1 MGTQTKTLAEQV
13 ADGIMNLIQET
24 PYKAGDKLPTE
35 KELCES
41 TGAGRNTV
49 REALKILA
57 SRNVLEIRQG
67 AGTFVSEKQG
77 IPDDPL
83 GFSMVNDHVKL
94 TKDLLQVRIMLEPQ
108 IAALAAQCAKEHE
121 IKELEEILEEMEAA
135 MKKAKSLGKIIAAHC
150 EDNALLNDGYIH
162 AGAYARAHG
171 HRGICSE
178 SEWGQ
183 LKRDLELARETGCGY
198 HACHISTKESV
209 ALLRRAKVEGIDV
222 TCETAPHYLL
232 LDDSQL
238 CEDGRFKM
246 NPPLRDKA
254 DREALLEGLSDGTI
268 DIIATDHAPHSTE
281 EKNRGLEKS
290 AMGIVGLET
299 AFPLLYTYLVETN
312 IISFSRLI
320 ELLHDAPCRR
330 FGIPWGGMDGQSAD
344 YTIFNLNSTY
354 SIDPGSFLSMGRA
367 TPFAGRQ
374 VQGRC
379 VLTVAGGK
387 VAWSDGTLLPHTEG

>member
-35 KELCES
+35 KELCER

-135 MKKAKSLGKIIAAHC
+135 MKKREDYSELDTKFHTKIAQCTHNIVMENLLPVIGKGVAVF
-150 EDNALLNDGYIH
+150 
-162 AGAYARAHG
+162 
-171 HRGICSE
+171 
-178 SEWGQ
+178 
-183 LKRDLELARETGCGY
+183 AREVAQTEYDRTWISHRKIFCYIRDHKPFEAEMEMQY
-198 HACHISTKESV
+198 H
-209 ALLRRAKVEGIDV
+209 
-222 TCETAPHYLL
+222 
-232 LDDSQL
+232 
-238 CEDGRFKM
+238 
-246 NPPLRDKA
+246 
-254 DREALLEGLSDGTI
+254 
-268 DIIATDHAPHSTE
+268 
-281 EKNRGLEKS
+281 
-290 AMGIVGLET
+290 
-299 AFPLLYTYLVETN
+299 LLYNT
-312 IISFSRLI
+312 SRY
-320 ELLHDAPCRR
+320 EEEQ
-330 FGIPWGGMDGQSAD
+330 GG
-344 YTIFNLNSTY
+344 L
-354 SIDPGSFLSMGRA
+354 
-367 TPFAGRQ
+367 
-374 VQGRC
+374 
-379 VLTVAGGK
+379 
-387 VAWSDGTLLPHTEG
+387 

>member
-35 KELCES
+35 KELCER

-135 MKKAKSLGKIIAAHC
+135 MKKREDYSELDTKFHTKIAQCTHNIVMENLLPVIGKGVAVF
-150 EDNALLNDGYIH
+150 
-162 AGAYARAHG
+162 
-171 HRGICSE
+171 
-178 SEWGQ
+178 
-183 LKRDLELARETGCGY
+183 AREVAQTEYDRTWISHRKIFFYIRDHKPFEAEMEMQY
-198 HACHISTKESV
+198 H
-209 ALLRRAKVEGIDV
+209 
-222 TCETAPHYLL
+222 
-232 LDDSQL
+232 
-238 CEDGRFKM
+238 
-246 NPPLRDKA
+246 
-254 DREALLEGLSDGTI
+254 
-268 DIIATDHAPHSTE
+268 
-281 EKNRGLEKS
+281 
-290 AMGIVGLET
+290 
-299 AFPLLYTYLVETN
+299 LLYNT
-312 IISFSRLI
+312 SRYEEEQNGL
-320 ELLHDAPCRR
+320 
-330 FGIPWGGMDGQSAD
+330 
-344 YTIFNLNSTY
+344 
-354 SIDPGSFLSMGRA
+354 
-367 TPFAGRQ
+367 
-374 VQGRC
+374 
-379 VLTVAGGK
+379 
-387 VAWSDGTLLPHTEG
+387 

>member
-94 TKDLLQVRIMLEPQ
+94 TRDLLQVRIMLEPQ

-135 MKKAKSLGKIIAAHC
+135 MKKREDYSELDTKFHTKIAQCTHNIVMENLLPVIGKGVAVF
-150 EDNALLNDGYIH
+150 
-162 AGAYARAHG
+162 
-171 HRGICSE
+171 
-178 SEWGQ
+178 
-183 LKRDLELARETGCGY
+183 AREVAQTEYDRTWISHRKIFCYIRDHKPFEAEMEMQY
-198 HACHISTKESV
+198 H
-209 ALLRRAKVEGIDV
+209 
-222 TCETAPHYLL
+222 
-232 LDDSQL
+232 
-238 CEDGRFKM
+238 
-246 NPPLRDKA
+246 
-254 DREALLEGLSDGTI
+254 
-268 DIIATDHAPHSTE
+268 
-281 EKNRGLEKS
+281 
-290 AMGIVGLET
+290 
-299 AFPLLYTYLVETN
+299 LLYNTSRYEEEQ
-312 IISFSRLI
+312 SRL
-320 ELLHDAPCRR
+320 
-330 FGIPWGGMDGQSAD
+330 
-344 YTIFNLNSTY
+344 
-354 SIDPGSFLSMGRA
+354 
-367 TPFAGRQ
+367 
-374 VQGRC
+374 
-379 VLTVAGGK
+379 
-387 VAWSDGTLLPHTEG
+387 

>member
-135 MKKAKSLGKIIAAHC
+135 MKKREDYSELDTKFHTKIAQCTHNIVMENLLPVIGKGVAVF
-150 EDNALLNDGYIH
+150 
-162 AGAYARAHG
+162 
-171 HRGICSE
+171 
-178 SEWGQ
+178 
-183 LKRDLELARETGCGY
+183 AREVAQTEYDRTWISHRKIFCYIRDHKPFEAEMEMQY
-198 HACHISTKESV
+198 H
-209 ALLRRAKVEGIDV
+209 
-222 TCETAPHYLL
+222 
-232 LDDSQL
+232 
-238 CEDGRFKM
+238 
-246 NPPLRDKA
+246 
-254 DREALLEGLSDGTI
+254 
-268 DIIATDHAPHSTE
+268 
-281 EKNRGLEKS
+281 
-290 AMGIVGLET
+290 
-299 AFPLLYTYLVETN
+299 LLYNTSRYEEEQ
-312 IISFSRLI
+312 SRL
-320 ELLHDAPCRR
+320 
-330 FGIPWGGMDGQSAD
+330 
-344 YTIFNLNSTY
+344 
-354 SIDPGSFLSMGRA
+354 
-367 TPFAGRQ
+367 
-374 VQGRC
+374 
-379 VLTVAGGK
+379 
-387 VAWSDGTLLPHTEG
+387 

>member
-1 MGTQTKTLAEQV
+1 MGTQMKTLAEQV

-135 MKKAKSLGKIIAAHC
+135 MKKREDYSELDTKFHTKIAQCTHNIVMENLLPVIGKGVAVF
-150 EDNALLNDGYIH
+150 
-162 AGAYARAHG
+162 
-171 HRGICSE
+171 
-178 SEWGQ
+178 
-183 LKRDLELARETGCGY
+183 AREVAQTEYDRTWISHRKIFCYIRDHKPFEAEMEMQY
-198 HACHISTKESV
+198 H
-209 ALLRRAKVEGIDV
+209 
-222 TCETAPHYLL
+222 
-232 LDDSQL
+232 
-238 CEDGRFKM
+238 
-246 NPPLRDKA
+246 
-254 DREALLEGLSDGTI
+254 
-268 DIIATDHAPHSTE
+268 
-281 EKNRGLEKS
+281 
-290 AMGIVGLET
+290 
-299 AFPLLYTYLVETN
+299 LLYNTSRYEEEQ
-312 IISFSRLI
+312 SRL
-320 ELLHDAPCRR
+320 
-330 FGIPWGGMDGQSAD
+330 
-344 YTIFNLNSTY
+344 
-354 SIDPGSFLSMGRA
+354 
-367 TPFAGRQ
+367 
-374 VQGRC
+374 
-379 VLTVAGGK
+379 
-387 VAWSDGTLLPHTEG
+387 

>member
-135 MKKAKSLGKIIAAHC
+135 LKKREDYSELDTKFHTKIAQCTHNIVMENLLPVIGKGVAVFAKEVAQTEYDRTWISHRKIFC
-150 EDNALLNDGYIH
+150 YI
-162 AGAYARAHG
+162 
-171 HRGICSE
+171 
-178 SEWGQ
+178 
-183 LKRDLELARETGCGY
+183 RDHKPFEAEMEMQY
-198 HACHISTKESV
+198 H
-209 ALLRRAKVEGIDV
+209 
-222 TCETAPHYLL
+222 
-232 LDDSQL
+232 
-238 CEDGRFKM
+238 
-246 NPPLRDKA
+246 
-254 DREALLEGLSDGTI
+254 
-268 DIIATDHAPHSTE
+268 
-281 EKNRGLEKS
+281 
-290 AMGIVGLET
+290 
-299 AFPLLYTYLVETN
+299 LLYNT
-312 IISFSRLI
+312 SRY
-320 ELLHDAPCRR
+320 EEE
-330 FGIPWGGMDGQSAD
+330 QSG
-344 YTIFNLNSTY
+344 L
-354 SIDPGSFLSMGRA
+354 
-367 TPFAGRQ
+367 
-374 VQGRC
+374 
-379 VLTVAGGK
+379 
-387 VAWSDGTLLPHTEG
+387 

>member
-1 MGTQTKTLAEQV
+1 MGAQAKTLAEQV

-135 MKKAKSLGKIIAAHC
+135 MKKREDYSELDTKFHTKIAQCTHNIVMENLLPVIGKGVAVFAKEVAQTEYDRTWISHRKIFC
-150 EDNALLNDGYIH
+150 YI
-162 AGAYARAHG
+162 
-171 HRGICSE
+171 
-178 SEWGQ
+178 
-183 LKRDLELARETGCGY
+183 RDHKPFEAEMEMQY
-198 HACHISTKESV
+198 H
-209 ALLRRAKVEGIDV
+209 
-222 TCETAPHYLL
+222 
-232 LDDSQL
+232 
-238 CEDGRFKM
+238 
-246 NPPLRDKA
+246 
-254 DREALLEGLSDGTI
+254 
-268 DIIATDHAPHSTE
+268 
-281 EKNRGLEKS
+281 
-290 AMGIVGLET
+290 
-299 AFPLLYTYLVETN
+299 LLYNTSRYEEEQ
-312 IISFSRLI
+312 SRL
-320 ELLHDAPCRR
+320 
-330 FGIPWGGMDGQSAD
+330 
-344 YTIFNLNSTY
+344 
-354 SIDPGSFLSMGRA
+354 
-367 TPFAGRQ
+367 
-374 VQGRC
+374 
-379 VLTVAGGK
+379 
-387 VAWSDGTLLPHTEG
+387 

>member
-135 MKKAKSLGKIIAAHC
+135 MKKREDYSELDTKFHTKIAQCTHNIVMENLLPVIGKGVAVFAKEVAQTEYDRTWISHRKIFC
-150 EDNALLNDGYIH
+150 YI
-162 AGAYARAHG
+162 
-171 HRGICSE
+171 
-178 SEWGQ
+178 
-183 LKRDLELARETGCGY
+183 RDHKPFEAEMEMQY
-198 HACHISTKESV
+198 H
-209 ALLRRAKVEGIDV
+209 
-222 TCETAPHYLL
+222 
-232 LDDSQL
+232 
-238 CEDGRFKM
+238 
-246 NPPLRDKA
+246 
-254 DREALLEGLSDGTI
+254 
-268 DIIATDHAPHSTE
+268 
-281 EKNRGLEKS
+281 
-290 AMGIVGLET
+290 
-299 AFPLLYTYLVETN
+299 LLYNT
-312 IISFSRLI
+312 SRYD
-320 ELLHDAPCRR
+320 EEHRR
-330 FGIPWGGMDGQSAD
+330 
-344 YTIFNLNSTY
+344 L
-354 SIDPGSFLSMGRA
+354 
-367 TPFAGRQ
+367 
-374 VQGRC
+374 
-379 VLTVAGGK
+379 
-387 VAWSDGTLLPHTEG
+387 

>member
-135 MKKAKSLGKIIAAHC
+135 MKKREDYSELDTKFHTKIAQCTHNIVMENLLPVIGKGVAVFAKEVAQTEYDRTWISHRKIFC
-150 EDNALLNDGYIH
+150 YI
-162 AGAYARAHG
+162 
-171 HRGICSE
+171 
-178 SEWGQ
+178 
-183 LKRDLELARETGCGY
+183 RDHKPFEAEMEMQY
-198 HACHISTKESV
+198 H
-209 ALLRRAKVEGIDV
+209 
-222 TCETAPHYLL
+222 
-232 LDDSQL
+232 
-238 CEDGRFKM
+238 
-246 NPPLRDKA
+246 
-254 DREALLEGLSDGTI
+254 
-268 DIIATDHAPHSTE
+268 
-281 EKNRGLEKS
+281 
-290 AMGIVGLET
+290 
-299 AFPLLYTYLVETN
+299 LLYNTSRYEEQ
-312 IISFSRLI
+312 SRL
-320 ELLHDAPCRR
+320 
-330 FGIPWGGMDGQSAD
+330 
-344 YTIFNLNSTY
+344 
-354 SIDPGSFLSMGRA
+354 
-367 TPFAGRQ
+367 
-374 VQGRC
+374 
-379 VLTVAGGK
+379 
-387 VAWSDGTLLPHTEG
+387 

>member
-35 KELCES
+35 KELCER

-135 MKKAKSLGKIIAAHC
+135 MKKREDYSELDTKFHSKIAQCTHNIVMENLLPVIGKGVAVF
-150 EDNALLNDGYIH
+150 
-162 AGAYARAHG
+162 
-171 HRGICSE
+171 
-178 SEWGQ
+178 
-183 LKRDLELARETGCGY
+183 AREVAQTEYDRTWISHRKIFCYIRDHKPFEAEMEMQY
-198 HACHISTKESV
+198 H
-209 ALLRRAKVEGIDV
+209 
-222 TCETAPHYLL
+222 
-232 LDDSQL
+232 
-238 CEDGRFKM
+238 
-246 NPPLRDKA
+246 
-254 DREALLEGLSDGTI
+254 
-268 DIIATDHAPHSTE
+268 
-281 EKNRGLEKS
+281 
-290 AMGIVGLET
+290 
-299 AFPLLYTYLVETN
+299 LLYNT
-312 IISFSRLI
+312 SRY
-320 ELLHDAPCRR
+320 EEE
-330 FGIPWGGMDGQSAD
+330 QSG
-344 YTIFNLNSTY
+344 L
-354 SIDPGSFLSMGRA
+354 
-367 TPFAGRQ
+367 
-374 VQGRC
+374 
-379 VLTVAGGK
+379 
-387 VAWSDGTLLPHTEG
+387 

>member
-13 ADGIMNLIQET
+13 ANGIMNLIQET

-135 MKKAKSLGKIIAAHC
+135 MKKREDYSELDTKFHTKIAQCTHNIVMENLLPVIGKGVAVFAKEVAQTEYDRTWISHRKIFC
-150 EDNALLNDGYIH
+150 YI
-162 AGAYARAHG
+162 
-171 HRGICSE
+171 
-178 SEWGQ
+178 
-183 LKRDLELARETGCGY
+183 RDHKPFEAEMEMQY
-198 HACHISTKESV
+198 H
-209 ALLRRAKVEGIDV
+209 
-222 TCETAPHYLL
+222 
-232 LDDSQL
+232 
-238 CEDGRFKM
+238 
-246 NPPLRDKA
+246 
-254 DREALLEGLSDGTI
+254 
-268 DIIATDHAPHSTE
+268 
-281 EKNRGLEKS
+281 
-290 AMGIVGLET
+290 
-299 AFPLLYTYLVETN
+299 LLYNT
-312 IISFSRLI
+312 SRYEEEQNGL
-320 ELLHDAPCRR
+320 
-330 FGIPWGGMDGQSAD
+330 
-344 YTIFNLNSTY
+344 
-354 SIDPGSFLSMGRA
+354 
-367 TPFAGRQ
+367 
-374 VQGRC
+374 
-379 VLTVAGGK
+379 
-387 VAWSDGTLLPHTEG
+387 

>member
-35 KELCES
+35 KELCER

-135 MKKAKSLGKIIAAHC
+135 MKKREDYSELDTKFHTKIAQCTHNIVMENLLPVIGKGVAVF
-150 EDNALLNDGYIH
+150 
-162 AGAYARAHG
+162 
-171 HRGICSE
+171 
-178 SEWGQ
+178 
-183 LKRDLELARETGCGY
+183 AREVAQTEYDRTWISHRKIFCYIRDHKPFEAEMEMQY
-198 HACHISTKESV
+198 H
-209 ALLRRAKVEGIDV
+209 
-222 TCETAPHYLL
+222 
-232 LDDSQL
+232 
-238 CEDGRFKM
+238 
-246 NPPLRDKA
+246 
-254 DREALLEGLSDGTI
+254 
-268 DIIATDHAPHSTE
+268 
-281 EKNRGLEKS
+281 
-290 AMGIVGLET
+290 
-299 AFPLLYTYLVETN
+299 LLYNT
-312 IISFSRLI
+312 SRY
-320 ELLHDAPCRR
+320 EEEQ
-330 FGIPWGGMDGQSAD
+330 GG
-344 YTIFNLNSTY
+344 F
-354 SIDPGSFLSMGRA
+354 
-367 TPFAGRQ
+367 
-374 VQGRC
+374 
-379 VLTVAGGK
+379 
-387 VAWSDGTLLPHTEG
+387 

>member
-94 TKDLLQVRIMLEPQ
+94 TRDLLQVRIMLEPQ

-135 MKKAKSLGKIIAAHC
+135 VKKREDYSELDTKFHTKIAQCTHNIVMENLLPVIGKGVAVFAKEVAQTEYDRTWISHRKIFC
-150 EDNALLNDGYIH
+150 YI
-162 AGAYARAHG
+162 
-171 HRGICSE
+171 
-178 SEWGQ
+178 
-183 LKRDLELARETGCGY
+183 RDHKPFEAEMEMQY
-198 HACHISTKESV
+198 H
-209 ALLRRAKVEGIDV
+209 
-222 TCETAPHYLL
+222 
-232 LDDSQL
+232 
-238 CEDGRFKM
+238 
-246 NPPLRDKA
+246 
-254 DREALLEGLSDGTI
+254 
-268 DIIATDHAPHSTE
+268 
-281 EKNRGLEKS
+281 
-290 AMGIVGLET
+290 
-299 AFPLLYTYLVETN
+299 LLYNT
-312 IISFSRLI
+312 SRYEEEQNGL
-320 ELLHDAPCRR
+320 
-330 FGIPWGGMDGQSAD
+330 
-344 YTIFNLNSTY
+344 
-354 SIDPGSFLSMGRA
+354 
-367 TPFAGRQ
+367 
-374 VQGRC
+374 
-379 VLTVAGGK
+379 
-387 VAWSDGTLLPHTEG
+387 

>member
-135 MKKAKSLGKIIAAHC
+135 MKKREDYSELDTKFHTKIAQCTHNIVMENLLPVIGKGVAVF
-150 EDNALLNDGYIH
+150 
-162 AGAYARAHG
+162 
-171 HRGICSE
+171 
-178 SEWGQ
+178 
-183 LKRDLELARETGCGY
+183 AREVAQTEYDRTWISHRKIFCYIRDHKPFEAEMEMQY
-198 HACHISTKESV
+198 H
-209 ALLRRAKVEGIDV
+209 
-222 TCETAPHYLL
+222 
-232 LDDSQL
+232 
-238 CEDGRFKM
+238 
-246 NPPLRDKA
+246 
-254 DREALLEGLSDGTI
+254 
-268 DIIATDHAPHSTE
+268 
-281 EKNRGLEKS
+281 
-290 AMGIVGLET
+290 
-299 AFPLLYTYLVETN
+299 LLYNT
-312 IISFSRLI
+312 SRY
-320 ELLHDAPCRR
+320 EEE
-330 FGIPWGGMDGQSAD
+330 QSG
-344 YTIFNLNSTY
+344 L
-354 SIDPGSFLSMGRA
+354 
-367 TPFAGRQ
+367 
-374 VQGRC
+374 
-379 VLTVAGGK
+379 
-387 VAWSDGTLLPHTEG
+387 

>member
-135 MKKAKSLGKIIAAHC
+135 MKKREDYSELDTKFHTKIAQCTHNIVMENLLPVIGK
-150 EDNALLNDGYIH
+150 GV
-162 AGAYARAHG
+162 
-171 HRGICSE
+171 SVF
-178 SEWGQ
+178 
-183 LKRDLELARETGCGY
+183 AREVAQTEYDRTWISHRKIFCYIRDHKPFEAEMEMQY
-198 HACHISTKESV
+198 H
-209 ALLRRAKVEGIDV
+209 
-222 TCETAPHYLL
+222 
-232 LDDSQL
+232 
-238 CEDGRFKM
+238 
-246 NPPLRDKA
+246 
-254 DREALLEGLSDGTI
+254 
-268 DIIATDHAPHSTE
+268 
-281 EKNRGLEKS
+281 
-290 AMGIVGLET
+290 
-299 AFPLLYTYLVETN
+299 LLYNTSRYEEEQ
-312 IISFSRLI
+312 SRL
-320 ELLHDAPCRR
+320 
-330 FGIPWGGMDGQSAD
+330 
-344 YTIFNLNSTY
+344 
-354 SIDPGSFLSMGRA
+354 
-367 TPFAGRQ
+367 
-374 VQGRC
+374 
-379 VLTVAGGK
+379 
-387 VAWSDGTLLPHTEG
+387 

>member
-121 IKELEEILEEMEAA
+121 IRELEEILEEMEAA
-135 MKKAKSLGKIIAAHC
+135 MKKREDYSELDTKFHTKIAQCTHNIVMENLLPVIGKGVAVFAKEVAQTEYDRTWIS
-150 EDNALLNDGYIH
+150 
-162 AGAYARAHG
+162 
-171 HRGICSE
+171 HRSGITS
-178 SEWGQ
+178 
-183 LKRDLELARETGCGY
+183 
-198 HACHISTKESV
+198 
-209 ALLRRAKVEGIDV
+209 
-222 TCETAPHYLL
+222 
-232 LDDSQL
+232 
-238 CEDGRFKM
+238 
-246 NPPLRDKA
+246 PLRQ
-254 DREALLEGLSDGTI
+254 RWRCS
-268 DIIATDHAPHSTE
+268 
-281 EKNRGLEKS
+281 
-290 AMGIVGLET
+290 
-299 AFPLLYTYLVETN
+299 
-312 IISFSRLI
+312 IISCITRAGMRKSR
-320 ELLHDAPCRR
+320 
-330 FGIPWGGMDGQSAD
+330 AD
-344 YTIFNLNSTY
+344 YK
-354 SIDPGSFLSMGRA
+354 R
-367 TPFAGRQ
+367 
-374 VQGRC
+374 
-379 VLTVAGGK
+379 
-387 VAWSDGTLLPHTEG
+387 